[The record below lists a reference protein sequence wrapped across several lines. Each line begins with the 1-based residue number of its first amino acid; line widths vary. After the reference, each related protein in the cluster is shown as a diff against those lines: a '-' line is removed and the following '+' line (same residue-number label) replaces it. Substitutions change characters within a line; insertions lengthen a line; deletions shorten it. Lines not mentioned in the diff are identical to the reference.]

1 MTTQYTTAQQRA
13 IQNSMQLAQ
22 QSTQAGY
29 EALANATP
37 LNQQDFST
45 SRPYTDQERQDLID
59 YGRFL
64 SAGVDSTQGRRGD
77 VIGDSYYMNLAANA
91 SAGHPVPTVM
101 NPADINMS
109 NWAGGVNWM
118 NGVGMGQPVLSQAQY
133 LALRG
138 PSTPSAAASPA
149 APASPAADA
158 RIPTPAEIANPGG
171 TQPAQPAPG
180 GTYQQY
186 VAQPAAIPPAADMIS
201 QLATWTPTLGS
212 IDPATETVQGQMQG
226 LLAANSPY
234 MELAR
239 QNALATANGRG
250 LLNTSIAAGAGE
262 KAAIESALP
271 IANADAQLY
280 MQQSMANQ
288 NAQNQAGQFNTAE
301 QNALVKAQY
310 QTMLQD
316 ILNQNNVQYDMEKMS
331 FDEGIKT
338 RLTALQQDYA
348 VELETLKQSYNIQ
361 QNRDTQM
368 AVMYQDSMKSIATFL
383 NRAELTPEQQSS
395 GVKVIIDNL
404 NAGLQFMAGIG
415 APSANVTYNTPTS
428 SYKPPVG

>member
-1 MTTQYTTAQQRA
+1 MATQYTPEQQLA
-13 IQNSMQLAQ
+13 IANSQQLAQ
-22 QSTQAGY
+22 QSMQAGR
-29 EALANATP
+29 EALAKATP
-37 LNQQDFST
+37 LSAQELTPRQ
-45 SRPYTDQERQDLID
+45 YTDQERQDLID

-64 SAGVDSTQGRRGD
+64 TAGLPASASMSGLHDN
-77 VIGDSYYMNLAANA
+77 SYLNLGANA

-101 NPADINMS
+101 DPAAINMS
-109 NWAGGVNWM
+109 NWAGTANWL
-118 NGVGMGQPVLSQAQY
+118 NGVGMGQPALTQAQY

-138 PSTPSAAASPA
+138 SSAPSAAAAPA
-149 APASPAADA
+149 VPASPAADV

-171 TQPAQPAPG
+171 TQSAQPAPG

-186 VAQPAAIPPAADMIS
+186 TAQPSAIPSADS
-201 QLATWTPTLGS
+201 VQLATWTPTMGS

-234 MELAR
+234 IQLAR
-239 QNALATANGRG
+239 QNALGTANNRG
-250 LLNTSIAAGAGE
+250 LLNSSIAAGAGE

-280 MQQSMANQ
+280 QQQSMANQ
-288 NAQNQAGQFNTAE
+288 QYQNQAGQFNAAE
-301 QNALVKAQY
+301 KNALAKAQY
-310 QTMLQD
+310 QSMLQD
-316 ILNQNNVQYDMEKMS
+316 ILNKNNAQYDMEKMS

-338 RLTALQQDYA
+338 RLTSLQQDYA

-368 AVMYQDSMKSIATFL
+368 GVMYQDSMKSIATFL
-383 NRAELTPEQQSS
+383 SRAELTPEQQSS

-428 SYKPPVG
+428 SYKPPVGG

>member
-1 MTTQYTTAQQRA
+1 MATQYTPEQQQAIASAQQF
-13 IQNSMQLAQ
+13 AQ
-22 QSTQAGY
+22 QSIQDGFA
-29 EALANATP
+29 ALANAKP
-37 LNQQDFST
+37 INPSSPDLQGMQ
-45 SRPYTDQERQDLID
+45 SRQYTDQEKKDLAD

-64 SAGVDSTQGRRGD
+64 SAGLPPSGLRGFD
-77 VIGDSYYMNLAANA
+77 DDTYYRLGLDAASGNR
-91 SAGHPVPTVM
+91 VPGVM
-101 NPADINMS
+101 DTANINMS
-109 NWAGGVNWM
+109 NWAGTTNWL
-118 NGVGMGQPVLSQAQY
+118 NGVGMTSPSLSLEQY

-138 PSTPSAAASPA
+138 TSGTSGTSGVDGATPVAPSAPPPPSPTQNTINNIVNAPDRTPTYQAYAA
-149 APASPAADA
+149 APKAFPSSLDAAGNLQA
-158 RIPTPAEIANPGG
+158 WN
-171 TQPAQPAPG
+171 
-180 GTYQQY
+180 
-186 VAQPAAIPPAADMIS
+186 
-201 QLATWTPTLGS
+201 PTLGA

-234 MELAR
+234 MQLAR
-239 QNALATANGRG
+239 QNALATANNRG

-280 MQQSMANQ
+280 NQQSMANQ
-288 NAQNQAGQFNTAE
+288 NAQNQAGQFNAAE
-301 QNALVKAQY
+301 NNALVKAQY
-310 QTMLQD
+310 QSMLQD
-316 ILNQNNVQYDMEKMS
+316 IMNYNNSQYDMQKMS

-348 VELETLKQSYNIQ
+348 VELETLKQSYNIT

-368 AVMYQDSMKSIATFL
+368 GVMYQDAMKSIATFL

-415 APSANVTYNTPTS
+415 APTGANNYQSST
-428 SYKPPVG
+428 SYKPPAG